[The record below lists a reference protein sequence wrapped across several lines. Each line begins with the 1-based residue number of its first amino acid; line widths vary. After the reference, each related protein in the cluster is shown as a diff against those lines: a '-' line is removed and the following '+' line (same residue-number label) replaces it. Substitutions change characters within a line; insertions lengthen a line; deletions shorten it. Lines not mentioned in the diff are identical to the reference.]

1 MKPFRAGQKILAI
14 VLLALV
20 GVLGGCAS
28 MQGQEKQRLVLQVS
42 DDNPKNW
49 HTAFNVVNNMV
60 ASRGR
65 ENVELEIVA
74 FSDGIN
80 ALTFDSKVAGRIA
93 DAADKGAKVI
103 ACENSMRRFK
113 LSRKDMANE
122 VVYEPVGVQH
132 IMRRQREGWSVIR
145 P

>member
-1 MKPFRAGQKILAI
+1 MKKIVAVLA
-14 VLLALV
+14 VLLLA
-20 GVLGGCAS
+20 GCAS
-28 MQGQEKQRLVLQVS
+28 MQGQEKQRLVLQLS

-60 ASRGR
+60 ASRGK

-93 DAADKGAKVI
+93 DAAGKGAKVI

-113 LSRKDMANE
+113 LSQRDMANE

-132 IMRRQREGWSVIR
+132 IMRRQKEGWNVIR